1 MADATFLPALPRNHT
16 YLENA
21 AAVVGTGTVDSC
33 HYNNNTN
40 AVTSSSSIRGD
51 NANSSSNLIEIPIV
65 ELPFVV
71 FPTETVPLRL
81 YDDRIVA
88 HLRGQI
94 QRGEAARLGLIYHP
108 NQAAASAS
116 NAAYYAAG
124 SIRDKEERLIGAT
137 ILQHERLR
145 LGGTDRCFPLGTVA
159 TITFTHQQEPNTAAP
174 SGQHQQG
181 VGLASNA
188 AGASRGLVV
197 TAIGTYRFVH
207 TINHRCGS
215 HRSTVDDDYDYY
227 DNGGIK
233 MCRVEVIHDEAITS
247 SLVGPYLQHLPKFTM
262 MKRAV
267 IMDPTSLTLRRLS
280 MVTGRPFLL
289 FHRILA
295 KRWPGRRAMG
305 EIEALLWQSVALK
318 GLISGEGSNNNNNNN
333 NNNNSV
339 IDDEDDVD
347 DNNNGMENDNDDST
361 HRKSKHCCYP
371 STTVHHDDPEAY
383 SYWLSANLPISQR
396 LKATSLSILSVGER
410 LYFLHRLVRHI
421 ITTSSAVNIC
431 CRRCRRHIAWGR
443 DVVTVPGADGVS
455 GHYVNPHGVLHQ
467 TLTVRRLVSPLPDVG
482 FYGRWE
488 SRDSWFPGYQWL
500 IMSCGTCRNH
510 LGWKFARPETVE
522 AAGGVG
528 SGEYATGELQAFYGL
543 SSSQVTTYIEPG
555 SDDHWNGNTD
565 EEEDEYADENLD
577 GDDEEED
584 RTEDDLDEE
593 EEEEDYTDEDL
604 DEDLDEDG

>member
-21 AAVVGTGTVDSC
+21 AAVVGTGNADSC
-33 HYNNNTN
+33 CSNNNNTN
-40 AVTSSSSIRGD
+40 AVTSSIRGD
-51 NANSSSNLIEIPIV
+51 NANSSSRIEIPIV
-65 ELPFVV
+65 ELPFVI

-88 HLRGQI
+88 HLKGQI

-108 NQAAASAS
+108 NQAASAS
-116 NAAYYAAG
+116 NAAYSAAG

-137 ILQHERLR
+137 ILQHERFR

-159 TITFTHQQEPNTAAP
+159 TITFTHQQEPNNAAP
-174 SGQHQQG
+174 SGHRQQN

-188 AGASRGLVV
+188 GARSRGLVV
-197 TAIGTYRFVH
+197 TAIGTHRFVH
-207 TINHRCGS
+207 TIDHRGSS
-215 HRSTVDDDYDYY
+215 HRSTVDDDDYDYY

-247 SLVGPYLQHLPKFTM
+247 SLVGPYLQHLPKFTII
-262 MKRAV
+262 MKRAM
-267 IMDPTSLTLRRLS
+267 IMDPTTLTLRRLS
-280 MVTGRPFLL
+280 IVTGRPFLL

-295 KRWPGRRAMG
+295 KRWPGRRVMD
-305 EIEALLWQSVALK
+305 EIETLLRQSVALK
-318 GLISGEGSNNNNNNN
+318 GLISSSS

-339 IDDEDDVD
+339 NDDEDNVD
-347 DNNNGMENDNDDST
+347 DNNNDMGNDNDDST
-361 HRKSKHCCYP
+361 HRKSQHCRYP
-371 STTVHHDDPEAY
+371 STAVHHDDPEAY

-421 ITTSSAVNIC
+421 LTTSSAVNIC
-431 CRRCRRHIAWGR
+431 CRRCRRQIAWGR
-443 DVVTVPGADGVS
+443 DIVTVPGADGVS

-467 TLTVRRLVSPLPDVG
+467 TLTVRRLVSQPLPDVG
-482 FYGRWE
+482 FWGRWE

-510 LGWKFARPETVE
+510 LGWKFARPDILE
-522 AAGGVG
+522 AGGVG
-528 SGEYATGELQAFYGL
+528 GSGECATGELKAFYGL

-555 SDDHWNGNTD
+555 SDDHWNGNND

-577 GDDEEED
+577 GVDDEEED
-584 RTEDDLDEE
+584 HAEEDYTDE

-604 DEDLDEDG
+604 NEDLDEDG